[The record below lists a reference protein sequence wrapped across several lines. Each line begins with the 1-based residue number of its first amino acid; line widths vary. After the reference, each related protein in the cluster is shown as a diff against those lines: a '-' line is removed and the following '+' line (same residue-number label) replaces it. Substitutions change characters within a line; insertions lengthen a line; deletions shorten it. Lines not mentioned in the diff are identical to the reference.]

1 MDGEPGK
8 VRERC
13 SKRRSVGET
22 CPVHSGVDP
31 QEDQDRS
38 TDCGVRSPCASSLP
52 TRRML
57 APPPT
62 VPAAGQ
68 ALPAST
74 RLFILGQ
81 LRTGHL
87 SCGAQGLPSRKR
99 IGELAPRRE
108 GWAGNWT
115 LLAAQ
120 RSENLWKSDLA
131 LGVLS
136 QGHESPSGTENRWHS
151 ANTSRRQRMRP
162 SSWGGHKV
170 ELQRN
175 PAPRAWPPDAPEV
188 AALPRASR
196 ESFIA
201 AAPRPFRASIPSSVY
216 SSPIHI
222 IWKRD
227 QQLISSWC

>member
-1 MDGEPGK
+1 
-8 VRERC
+8 
-13 SKRRSVGET
+13 
-22 CPVHSGVDP
+22 
-31 QEDQDRS
+31 
-38 TDCGVRSPCASSLP
+38 
-52 TRRML
+52 ML

-222 IWKRD
+222 IWKHD
-227 QQLISSWC
+227 QQLISS